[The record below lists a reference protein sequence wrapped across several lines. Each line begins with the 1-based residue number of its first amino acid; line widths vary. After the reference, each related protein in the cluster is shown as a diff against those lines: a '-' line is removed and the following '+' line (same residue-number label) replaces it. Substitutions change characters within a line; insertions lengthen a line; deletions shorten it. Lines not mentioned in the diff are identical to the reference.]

1 VGELETKRAAAVK
14 AERKA
19 AAAVAAARR
28 GAAETLGRNITAH
41 LAELAMERAVVSIE
55 VAGDD
60 PADEVTFL
68 LAANPGSPPA
78 PLAKVASGG
87 ELARTMLAIRMVLT
101 DGPPI
106 LIFDEVDAGIGG
118 TAANAVASCLAGL
131 AATHQV
137 FVVTHLAQ
145 VAAVAHQQIVVRK
158 HIVTTDGA
166 ERTRATAEQVAGN
179 ERVDE
184 IARMLSGRPDSAAA
198 RRHARELLAG

>member
-1 VGELETKRAAAVK
+1 
-14 AERKA
+14 
-19 AAAVAAARR
+19 
-28 GAAETLGRNITAH
+28 
-41 LAELAMERAVVSIE
+41 
-55 VAGDD
+55 
-60 PADEVTFL
+60 
-68 LAANPGSPPA
+68 
-78 PLAKVASGG
+78 
-87 ELARTMLAIRMVLT
+87 MLAIRMVLT

-145 VAAVAHQQIVVRK
+145 VAAEAHQQIVVRK